1 MLGQISV
8 SHRLGV
14 TSGLFLCKR
23 KGTQKK
29 SELTI
34 YRKKKEN
41 EDWEYEKEFLKK
53 LVTGILA
60 ATLGVTALAGC
71 GSAKTADKG
80 DKVYRTL
87 DEIKDSGEINIGVF
101 SDKNPFGY
109 VDDNGDYQGYDVY
122 FADRVGKILG

>member
-1 MLGQISV
+1 M
-8 SHRLGV
+8 
-14 TSGLFLCKR
+14 
-23 KGTQKK
+23 KK
-29 SELTI
+29 
-34 YRKKKEN
+34 N
-41 EDWEYEKEFLKK
+41 FLKK

-109 VDDNGDYQGYDVY
+109 VDDNGDNSIVVIPGANIRDMMFTLQTGSE
-122 FADRVGKILG
+122 KILG

>member
-1 MLGQISV
+1 M
-8 SHRLGV
+8 
-14 TSGLFLCKR
+14 
-23 KGTQKK
+23 KK
-29 SELTI
+29 
-34 YRKKKEN
+34 N
-41 EDWEYEKEFLKK
+41 FLKK

-122 FADRVGKILG
+122 FADRIGKEVEIQVKQNETGQPSEDVYPDLRQLIQFEIEEDDF